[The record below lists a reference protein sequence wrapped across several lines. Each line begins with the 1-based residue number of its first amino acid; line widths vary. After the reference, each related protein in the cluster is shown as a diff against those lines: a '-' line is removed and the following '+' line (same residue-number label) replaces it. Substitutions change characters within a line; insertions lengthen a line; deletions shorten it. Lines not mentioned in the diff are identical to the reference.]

1 MGAQLS
7 LKAALPLAEKHATV
21 SDRCSK
27 TRPRASIQL
36 NGKMYFLKV
45 FKPSHWVITDEMIIL
60 FCILTCALAA
70 VVAYYK
76 SKQIFMNKIF
86 QFKSCHNFF
95 MAQ

>member
-7 LKAALPLAEKHATV
+7 LKAALPLAEKHATA

-27 TRPRASIQL
+27 TRPRASS
-36 NGKMYFLKV
+36 LKA
-45 FKPSHWVITDEMIIL
+45 KSLGDEMIIL

-76 SKQIFMNKIF
+76 SKKIFMNKIF